1 MKLHLYLVLLRL
13 SPNINNSLYNCF
25 YKQGMSRD
33 TQSSTPGPDMV
44 NAVAEMLRNLEQIS
58 TDPSIIGQCPEL
70 PGIVLDKV
78 YATCLDREGPE
89 YAQVNRDYQTL
100 RAHYFKALAAHPVG
114 RALAAL
120 AVGSS
125 GVELMEL
132 GRPPAS
138 VAEIRSPRGRPARG
152 RRESYNCHHVVPK
165 SIRPE
170 SGVVSINHPTNF
182 VVAKTT
188 RRGLDQSEN
197 PHHFWHSLFLH
208 AQTHNAPAE
217 PISIYVVRPL
227 FPFYPPITQG
237 FRTVEELRK
246 KLAALGAPQL
256 PEVWESR
263 LLDFS
268 NATKHK
274 PYAVPKEFHEIT
286 RMFGDLYKAQN
297 KDPVLNQQ
305 MRSSLAEQ
313 AARLA
318 ADFLPAGAYVNGKQ
332 LPPDH
337 KPKKS
342 IPMIESQKKPETVVQ
357 ASPARRKTRSTKRQL
372 QKPAIPPQTKHQKV

>member
-1 MKLHLYLVLLRL
+1 
-13 SPNINNSLYNCF
+13 
-25 YKQGMSRD
+25 MSRSL
-33 TQSSTPGPDMV
+33 QSSTPGPDMV

-58 TDPSIIGQCPEL
+58 DDPSIIGQCPEL
-70 PGIVLDKV
+70 PGVVLDKV

-120 AVGSS
+120 AVGST

-132 GRPPAS
+132 GRPPAI
-138 VAEIRSPRGRPARG
+138 VAEVRSLRGRPSRA

-165 SIRPE
+165 SIRPQT
-170 SGVVSINHPTNF
+170 GAVSINHPTNF

-208 AQTHNAPAE
+208 SQTHNAPAE
-217 PISIYVVRPL
+217 PIPIYVVRPL
-227 FPFYPPITQG
+227 FPFYPPISQG
-237 FRTVEELRK
+237 FRNVEELRK

-256 PEVWESR
+256 PEVWENR
-263 LLDFS
+263 ILEFS
-268 NATKHK
+268 KTTKHK

-297 KDPVLNQQ
+297 KDPAVNEQ

-313 AARLA
+313 GARLA

-332 LPPDH
+332 LPADH
-337 KPKKS
+337 RPKKS
-342 IPMIESQKKPETVVQ
+342 IPLIESQKKPETVVQ
-357 ASPARRKTRSTKRQL
+357 PCPAPRKSRSTKRQL
-372 QKPAIPPQTKHQKV
+372 QKAPIQPQANHQKV

>member
-1 MKLHLYLVLLRL
+1 MNRE
-13 SPNINNSLYNCF
+13 S
-25 YKQGMSRD
+25 
-33 TQSSTPGPDMV
+33 QSSAPGPEMV

-58 TDPSIIGQCPEL
+58 GDPSIIGQCPEL

-78 YATCLDREGPE
+78 FASCLDREGPE
-89 YAQVNRDYQTL
+89 YAKVNRDYQAL

-120 AVGSS
+120 AVGST

-138 VAEIRSPRGRPARG
+138 VAAVRSTRGRPIRG
-152 RRESYNCHHVVPK
+152 RRESYNCHHIVPK

-170 SGVVSINHPTNF
+170 SDAVAVNHPTNF

-197 PHHFWHSLFLH
+197 PHHFWHSLLLH
-208 AQTHNAPAE
+208 PQTYNAPAK
-217 PISIYVVRPL
+217 PIPIYVVRPL
-227 FPFYPPITQG
+227 FPFYPPVTQG
-237 FRTVEELRK
+237 FRTVEELRN
-246 KLAALGAPQL
+246 KLATLGAPQL
-256 PEVWESR
+256 PEVWENR
-263 LLDFS
+263 ILEFS
-268 NATKHK
+268 KATKHQ

-286 RMFGDLYKAQN
+286 RTFGDLYKAQN
-297 KDPVLNQQ
+297 KDPSLNQQ

-313 AARLA
+313 AARWA

-332 LPPDH
+332 LPADH
-337 KPKKS
+337 QPKKS
-342 IPMIESQKKPETVVQ
+342 IPVIESQKKPETVVQ
-357 ASPARRKTRSTKRQL
+357 APPARRKSRASKRPPPKRAL
-372 QKPAIPPQTKHQKV
+372 QPQPNHPTV

>member
-1 MKLHLYLVLLRL
+1 MLYL
-13 SPNINNSLYNCF
+13 Y
-25 YKQGMSRD
+25 GMNRD
-33 TQSSTPGPDMV
+33 AQPSAPGPDMV
-44 NAVAEMLRNLEQIS
+44 NAVDEMLRNLEKIS
-58 TDPSIIGQCPEL
+58 SDPSIIGQCPEL
-70 PGIVLDKV
+70 PGVVLDKV
-78 YATCLDREGPE
+78 LATCLDREGPE
-89 YAQVNRDYQTL
+89 YAKVNRDYQTL

-120 AVGSS
+120 AVGST
-125 GVELMEL
+125 GIELMEL
-132 GRPPAS
+132 GRPPAF
-138 VAEIRSPRGRPARG
+138 VAQIRSPRGRAVRG
-152 RRESYNCHHVVPK
+152 RRDSYNCHHVVPK

-170 SGVVSINHPTNF
+170 SDAVSVNHPTNF

-208 AQTHNAPAE
+208 PQTHNAPAD
-217 PISIYVVRPL
+217 PIPIYVVRPV

-246 KLAALGAPQL
+246 KLVALGAPQL
-256 PEVWESR
+256 PEVWENR
-263 LLDFS
+263 ILAFS
-268 NATKHK
+268 KATRHQ

-297 KDPVLNQQ
+297 KDPLLNQQ

-313 AARLA
+313 GARLV
-318 ADFLPAGAYVNGKQ
+318 ADFLPAGAFVNGKQ
-332 LPPDH
+332 LPPNH

-342 IPMIESQKKPETVVQ
+342 IPLVESQKKPETVVQ
-357 ASPARRKTRSTKRQL
+357 PPPARRKSRSTKRPL
-372 QKPAIPPQTKHQKV
+372 QKPALQPQPNHQKV

>member
-1 MKLHLYLVLLRL
+1 MNRA
-13 SPNINNSLYNCF
+13 S
-25 YKQGMSRD
+25 
-33 TQSSTPGPDMV
+33 QSSAPGPEMV
-44 NAVAEMLRNLEQIS
+44 NAVAEMLRNLEQL
-58 TDPSIIGQCPEL
+58 TDDPSIIGQCPEL

-78 YATCLDREGPE
+78 SATCLDREGPE
-89 YAQVNRDYQTL
+89 YAQVNRDYQAL

-120 AVGSS
+120 AVGST

-132 GRPPAS
+132 GRPPAV
-138 VAEIRSPRGRPARG
+138 VAEVRSSRNRPIRG
-152 RRESYNCHHVVPK
+152 RREAYNCHHIVPK
-165 SIRPE
+165 SIRPQ
-170 SGVVSINHPTNF
+170 SDAVPVNHPTNF

-197 PHHFWHSLFLH
+197 PHHFWHSLLLH
-208 AQTHNAPAE
+208 PQTHNAPAE
-217 PISIYVVRPL
+217 PIPIYVVRPI

-237 FRTVEELRK
+237 FRSVEELRN

-263 LLDFS
+263 ILEFS
-268 NATKHK
+268 KATKHK
-274 PYAVPKEFHEIT
+274 TYAVPKEFHEIT

-297 KDPVLNQQ
+297 KDPALNQQ

-313 AARLA
+313 GARLA

-332 LPPDH
+332 LPPEH

-342 IPMIESQKKPETVVQ
+342 IPVIETQKKPETVVQ
-357 ASPARRKTRSTKRQL
+357 PPPARRKARSAKRSPR
-372 QKPAIPPQTKHQKV
+372 KPALQPQSQHQKV

>member
-1 MKLHLYLVLLRL
+1 
-13 SPNINNSLYNCF
+13 
-25 YKQGMSRD
+25 MSRP
-33 TQSSTPGPDMV
+33 TQSSAPGPGMV
-44 NAVAEMLRNLEQIS
+44 SAVAEMLLNLEQIS
-58 TDPSIIGQCPEL
+58 ADPSIIGQCPEL

-78 YATCLDREGPE
+78 QATCLDRDGPE
-89 YAQVNRDYQTL
+89 YAKANRDYQAL

-120 AVGSS
+120 AVGST
-125 GVELMEL
+125 GVELMEI
-132 GRPPAS
+132 GRPPAF

-170 SGVVSINHPTNF
+170 SGAGWINHPTNF
-182 VVAKTT
+182 VIAKTT
-188 RRGLDQSEN
+188 RRGLDQSDN

-208 AQTHNAPAE
+208 TQTHNAPAE
-217 PISIYVVRPL
+217 PIPFYVVRPL

-237 FRTVEELRK
+237 FRTVEELRN

-263 LLDFS
+263 ILEFS
-268 NATKHK
+268 KATKHR

-297 KDPVLNQQ
+297 KDPAFNQQ
-305 MRSSLAEQ
+305 MRASLAEQ
-313 AARLA
+313 GARLA
-318 ADFLPAGAYVNGKQ
+318 ADYLPAGAYVNGKK

-337 KPKKS
+337 RPKKS
-342 IPMIESQKKPETVVQ
+342 IPLIETKKQPETVVQ
-357 ASPARRKTRSTKRQL
+357 PIPARRKSRTTKSQP
-372 QKPAIPPQTKHQKV
+372 QKRAIQPQPNHLKV